1 MTEPTT
7 EPTAVAEPSTVT
19 QPRPRPGRGL
29 VIAGSIVTG
38 LYLIPAIALIVWMVD
53 AYIREAGA
61 AGMVFPYWLFVF
73 IAITPVWI
81 GGIILLGAGRTQ
93 QRGPVKGAIPAWIIA
108 IGAIPTIPIIFA
120 IALTTDTTSQIAA
133 YALVYG
139 TPALI
144 ALAFLAGAW
153 LTLGRPRTPTANN

>member
-1 MTEPTT
+1 MNQQPPPKERPVT
-7 EPTAVAEPSTVT
+7 EPSTET
-19 QPRPRPGRGL
+19 QPRLGRGL

-38 LYLIPAIALIVWMVD
+38 LYLIPAIALIVWIIGAFSMD
-53 AYIREAGA
+53 GGA

-73 IAITPVWI
+73 IAITPAWI

-120 IALTTDTTSQIAA
+120 IALTTDTTSEIAA

-139 TPALI
+139 TPVLI
-144 ALAFLAGAW
+144 ALAFLAGGW
-153 LTLGRPRTPTANN
+153 LTLGKPRTPTANK